1 MRQLNKKNPSKFEN
15 DLKSLTLRNIYSKKL
30 KLFNY
35 LLYKYLFPK
44 VISVKVPPDVDEE
57 LETAPPEAAAAA
69 AAHPDEPHVVEVEV
83 EAWFIR
89 LLQNVIQ
96 STINDHIFLPFLP

>member
-1 MRQLNKKNPSKFEN
+1 MRN
-15 DLKSLTLRNIYSKKL
+15 TLRA
-30 KLFNY
+30 LFC
-35 LLYKYLFPK
+35 KYFFPK
-44 VISVKVPPDVDEE
+44 LISVKVPPDAEEE

-89 LLQNVIQ
+89 LPLNIIQ
-96 STINDHIFLPFLP
+96 YTINDHIFYLLFHNFYYIDPILFVK